1 MALGYIQNREDPDEV
16 TQDALLRVFQKIDA
30 FRGDAA
36 LSF

>member
-1 MALGYIQNREDPDEV
+1 MQNREDADEV
-16 TQDALLRVFQKIDA
+16 MQDVLLRVFQKIDA